1 MKRSPLV
8 KLALDGLM
16 LGLVLVGFA
25 YKLTGSI
32 VHELLGLGLLGLFL
46 LHGGWNW
53 AWFRSLFK
61 GHYSG
66 LRWVGLTVNT
76 LLLLSLLVTMLSGM
90 ANSDLL
96 FRATGAELNW
106 IRREIHTAAAN
117 WFLILMAVHLGL
129 HWRLVMNEAG
139 KLAGKLVGFGQ
150 PSPTR
155 RIVSHLLLVIIAVA
169 GIYAS
174 VERSLYAR
182 LIAYYSF
189 GDWSFDE
196 SVAVFFIQYLAIVG
210 LYASVA
216 YYALRFGRWRARQ
229 PTSLCDRLPHWLCK
243 PRQFES

>member
-96 FRATGAELNW
+96 FRATGIELNW
-106 IRREIHTAAAN
+106 IPREIHTAAAN

-139 KLAGKLVGFGQ
+139 KLAGIAA
-150 PSPTR
+150 PSPMR
-155 RIVSHLLLVIIAVA
+155 RAVLQLLLVIIAIA

-229 PTSLCDRLPHWLCK
+229 TTSLCDRLPHWLCK